1 MALSRPC
8 NYYSA
13 LTKPNKNQGHE
24 KMIKSKFFIAIALL
38 LLWSCSTVKHP
49 TSSNIT
55 RVFSDKPTQTP
66 QAPLSSEAPK
76 TYAPDF
82 NPPSASS
89 RYSARRPFHVS
100 VHEADA
106 REFFMGLVV
115 DSAENIVVHPDVKG
129 LISLELKN
137 VTVPQVLDAVQKVYG
152 YDYKKTDIGY
162 IIYPATL
169 QTKTYKIDRLDL
181 LREGKSN
188 TYVSS
193 GQTGNS
199 NQGYGNQ
206 QNQNSMQQQFNTNQ
220 PNNYGYS
227 SGSRTSGS
235 SITTTT
241 KTDFWEELETALHTL
256 ISVDKEATV
265 VINKQSGVVIARA
278 KPMQLREIESFLNA
292 TQNQISRQ
300 VILEAKILE
309 VVLNDSHQD
318 GVEWKSIIREG
329 LQTAPILGGDPG
341 TVFTLAS
348 RAGSFRAGDFTAV
361 VTLLESQGKTNVL
374 SSPRI
379 STLNNQQAIIKVG
392 KDETFVTGISP
403 GIVAG
408 GISGGTVQP
417 APILSSF
424 FSGIALDVTPQ
435 INDEG
440 DITLHIHPSIT
451 DVKSQDREFTIDS
464 NGTQSVVPTALSVI
478 RESDSIVKAKDGQ
491 IVVLGGLMQDNG
503 DENKE
508 GVTGF
513 SRIPFL
519 GNLFR
524 VNTGTRQKTEL
535 VILLKATLIN
545 SDDDWQND
553 IDASHQRFKTLDA
566 TPRWR

>member
-1 MALSRPC
+1 
-8 NYYSA
+8 
-13 LTKPNKNQGHE
+13 
-24 KMIKSKFFIAIALL
+24 
-38 LLWSCSTVKHP
+38 
-49 TSSNIT
+49 
-55 RVFSDKPTQTP
+55 
-66 QAPLSSEAPK
+66 
-76 TYAPDF
+76 
-82 NPPSASS
+82 
-89 RYSARRPFHVS
+89 
-100 VHEADA
+100 
-106 REFFMGLVV
+106 MGLVV
-115 DSAENIVVHPDVKG
+115 DSDENIVVHPDVKG

-137 VTVPQVLDAVQKVYG
+137 VTVPQVLEAVQKVYG
-152 YDYKKTDIGY
+152 YDYKKTNVGY

-169 QTKTYKIDRLDL
+169 QTKTFKIDRLDL

-193 GQTGNS
+193 GQTGNL

-206 QNQNSMQQQFNTNQ
+206 QNPNVMQPYNMNQ
-220 PNNYGYS
+220 PGGSASGNFNYTGT
-227 SGSRTSGS
+227 RTSGS
-235 SITTTT
+235 SISTTTQ
-241 KTDFWEELETALHTL
+241 TDFWKEVEDGLRTL

-265 VINKQSGVVIARA
+265 VVNRQSGVVVARA
-278 KPMQLREIESFLNA
+278 KPMQLREIENFLNA

-329 LQTAPILGGDPG
+329 LQIAPVMANPAAAAAGR
-341 TVFTLAS
+341 VFTLAS

-392 KDETFVTGISP
+392 RDETFVTGISP
-403 GIVAG
+403 GIATG
-408 GISGGTVQP
+408 GISGGTAIEP

-435 INDEG
+435 INDDG

-451 DVKSQDREFTIDS
+451 DVTSQDREYTIDS
-464 NGTQSVVPTALSVI
+464 SGTQSVVPTALSTI

-491 IVVLGGLMQDNG
+491 IVVLGGLMQDNSN
-503 DENKE
+503 ENKE

-513 SRIPFL
+513 SRIPIL

-535 VILLKATLIN
+535 VILLKATMIN
-545 SDDDWQND
+545 SDADWQND
-553 IDASHQRFKTLDA
+553 IDAAERRSRTLDS
-566 TPRWR
+566 TPRWQ

>member
-1 MALSRPC
+1 
-8 NYYSA
+8 
-13 LTKPNKNQGHE
+13 
-24 KMIKSKFFIAIALL
+24 MINSKFFINIALSL
-38 LLWSCSTVKHP
+38 LLSSCSYLKQP
-49 TSSNIT
+49 TSSNLAK
-55 RVFSDKPTQTP
+55 VFPEKTV
-66 QAPLSSEAPK
+66 QAPRKPLSSETPD
-76 TYAPDF
+76 TLMPDF
-82 NPPSASS
+82 KLPSAPS
-89 RYSARRPFHVS
+89 RYSVRHPFYVS
-100 VHEADA
+100 VHEVDA

-115 DSAENIVVHPDVKG
+115 DSDENILVHPDVKG

-162 IIYPATL
+162 VIYPATL
-169 QTKTYKIDRLDL
+169 QTKSFKIDRLDL

-206 QNQNSMQQQFNTNQ
+206 QNQDSMQQFNTNQ

-227 SGSRTSGS
+227 SGTRTSGS

-241 KTDFWEELETALHTL
+241 QTDFWKELEDALRTL

-265 VINKQSGVVIARA
+265 VVNRQSGVVIARA
-278 KPMQLREIESFLNA
+278 KPMQLREIENFLTA

-309 VVLNDSHQD
+309 IVLDDSHQD

-329 LQTAPILGGDPG
+329 LQTAPVLVGDPG

-392 KDETFVTGISP
+392 QDESFVTGISP
-403 GIVAG
+403 GIVSNS
-408 GISGGTVQP
+408 ISGNAVD
-417 APILSSF
+417 AVPILSAF

-435 INDEG
+435 INDND

-451 DVKSQDREFTIDS
+451 KVESLDRKFTIGDNEES
-464 NGTQSVVPTALSVI
+464 TVPTARSII
-478 RESDSIVKAKDGQ
+478 RESDSIVKAKNGQ
-491 IVVLGGLMQDNG
+491 IVVLGGLMQDNAN
-503 DENKE
+503 ENKE

-535 VILLKATLIN
+535 VILLKATLI
-545 SDDDWQND
+545 SGDADWQDD
-553 IDASHQRFKTLDA
+553 IDASHQRFNTLDS

>member
-1 MALSRPC
+1 M
-8 NYYSA
+8 
-13 LTKPNKNQGHE
+13 TKFN
-24 KMIKSKFFIAIALL
+24 FIINIALGL
-38 LLWSCSTVKHP
+38 LLASCTNVKHP

-55 RVFSDKPTQTP
+55 KTFPDNAARPDTKPSVNVPPENAQ
-66 QAPLSSEAPK
+66 QE
-76 TYAPDF
+76 Y
-82 NPPSASS
+82 NPPSRPSK
-89 RYSARRPFHVS
+89 YSTRRPFYVS
-100 VHEADA
+100 VREVDA
-106 REFFMGLVV
+106 REFFMGLMV
-115 DSAENIVVHPDVKG
+115 DSDENIVVHPEVKG

-152 YDYKKTDIGY
+152 YDYKRTDIGY
-162 IIYPATL
+162 IVYPATL
-169 QTKTYKIDRLDL
+169 QTRTYKIDRLDL

-206 QNQNSMQQQFNTNQ
+206 QNAYSQQQ
-220 PNNYGYS
+220 PNNMNQLGGMGNSYGMGGGGNNNSYMN
-227 SGSRTSGS
+227 RTSGS
-235 SITTTT
+235 SITTVTQ
-241 KTDFWEELETALHTL
+241 TDFWTDLEDALHTL
-256 ISVDKEATV
+256 ISVDKDASV
-265 VINKQSGVVIARA
+265 VINRQAGVVIARA
-278 KPMQLREIESFLNA
+278 KPMQLREIESFLST

-309 VVLNDSHQD
+309 VELNDAHQD

-329 LQTAPILGGDPG
+329 LQIAPVMVNPTAAAAGRI
-341 TVFTLAS
+341 FTLAS
-348 RAGSFRAGDFTAV
+348 RSGSFRAGDFTAV
-361 VTLLESQGKTNVL
+361 VSLLESQGKTNVL

-392 KDETFVTGISP
+392 KDETFVTGIAP
-403 GIVAG
+403 GLVTG
-408 GISGGTVQP
+408 GITGVASQP
-417 APILSSF
+417 TAILSSF

-435 INDEG
+435 INDSG

-451 DVKSQDREFTIDS
+451 DVKSQDREFTLDS
-464 NGTQSVVPTALSVI
+464 NGTTSVVPTALSVI

-491 IVVLGGLMQDNG
+491 IIVLGGLMQDNS

-513 SRIPFL
+513 DRIPFL

-545 SDDDWQND
+545 SDADWQND
-553 IDASHQRFKTLDA
+553 IDASHQRFKTLDSY
-566 TPRWR
+566 PRWQ

>member
-1 MALSRPC
+1 M
-8 NYYSA
+8 
-13 LTKPNKNQGHE
+13 TKPIIN
-24 KMIKSKFFIAIALL
+24 IILSLL
-38 LLWSCSTVKHP
+38 LMSCSSVQRYP
-49 TSSNIT
+49 SSNVAK
-55 RVFSDKPTQTP
+55 VFPEKGEQMSRKQ
-66 QAPLSSEAPK
+66 L
-76 TYAPDF
+76 
-82 NPPSASS
+82 PSATSVTPAPGFKIPSTSSS
-89 RYSARRPFHVS
+89 RYPVRHPLYVS
-100 VHEADA
+100 VHEVDA

-115 DSAENIVVHPDVKG
+115 DSDENMLVHPDVKG

-137 VTVPQVLDAVQKVYG
+137 VSIPQVLDAVQRVYG

-162 IIYPATL
+162 VIYPATL
-169 QTKTYKIDRLDL
+169 QTKTFKIDRLDL

-206 QNQNSMQQQFNTNQ
+206 QYQNSMQQPNINQ
-220 PNNYGYS
+220 PNGNSNSTGT
-227 SGSRTSGS
+227 RTSGS

-241 KTDFWEELETALHTL
+241 QTDFWVELNEALHTL

-278 KPMQLREIESFLNA
+278 KPMQLREIESFLSA

-309 VVLNDSHQD
+309 IVLDDSHQD

-329 LQTAPILGGDPG
+329 LQTAPVLAGGVG

-435 INDEG
+435 INDIG

-451 DVKSQDREFTIDS
+451 NVQSQDRKFTIDS
-464 NGTQSVVPTALSVI
+464 SGTQSVVPTALSTI

-491 IVVLGGLMQDNG
+491 IVVLGGLMQDNAN
-503 DENKE
+503 ENKE
-508 GVTGF
+508 GVTGL
-513 SRIPFL
+513 SQIPFL

-524 VNTGTRQKTEL
+524 VNKGTRQKTEL

-545 SDDDWQND
+545 SDADWQND
-553 IDASHQRFKTLDA
+553 IDASQQRFRALDA
-566 TPRWR
+566 QPRWQ

>member
-1 MALSRPC
+1 
-8 NYYSA
+8 
-13 LTKPNKNQGHE
+13 
-24 KMIKSKFFIAIALL
+24 MIKSKLYIIMVISLPLL
-38 LLWSCSTVKHP
+38 SCSQFRQP
-49 TSSNIT
+49 PSSNVA
-55 RVFSDKPTQTP
+55 RVFPEKTTRASQKPIVKETTDTKQP
-66 QAPLSSEAPK
+66 EYSRQ
-76 TYAPDF
+76 
-82 NPPSASS
+82 PPPS
-89 RYSARRPFHVS
+89 RYSARRPFYVS
-100 VHEADA
+100 VHEVDA

-115 DSAENIVVHPDVKG
+115 DSDENIVVHPDVKG

-137 VTVPQVLDAVQKVYG
+137 ITVPQVLETVQKVYG

-162 IIYPATL
+162 FIYPATL
-169 QTKTYKIDRLDL
+169 QTKTFKIDHLDL

-193 GQTGNS
+193 GQTANS
-199 NQGYGNQ
+199 NQGYGTQ
-206 QNQNSMQQQFNTNQ
+206 QYQGPMQQPNLGQSNV
-220 PNNYGYS
+220 NNYSTGT
-227 SGSRTSGS
+227 RTSGS
-235 SITTTT
+235 SISTTTQ
-241 KTDFWEELETALHTL
+241 TDFWKELEEALRTL

-278 KPMQLREIESFLNA
+278 KPMQLREIENFLST
-292 TQNQISRQ
+292 TQNQIGRQ

-309 VVLNDSHQD
+309 IVLDDSHQD

-329 LQTAPILGGDPG
+329 LQTAPVLVGNPG

-392 KDETFVTGISP
+392 KDESFVTGISP
-403 GIVAG
+403 GLSGG
-408 GISGGTVQP
+408 GISGNLVQP

-435 INDEG
+435 INDIG

-451 DVKSQDREFTIDS
+451 NVQSQDREFTIDS
-464 NGTQSVVPTALSVI
+464 SGTKSVVPTALSTI

-491 IVVLGGLMQDNG
+491 IIVLGGLMQESNN
-503 DENKE
+503 ENKE
-508 GVTGF
+508 GVTGL

-535 VILLKATLIN
+535 VILLKATLID
-545 SDDDWQND
+545 SDADWQND
-553 IDASHQRFKTLDA
+553 IDAAERRSRALDSY
-566 TPRWR
+566 PRWQ

>member
-1 MALSRPC
+1 
-8 NYYSA
+8 
-13 LTKPNKNQGHE
+13 
-24 KMIKSKFFIAIALL
+24 MIKSTLLTNIALSL
-38 LLWSCSTVKHP
+38 LLTSCSTIKQP
-49 TSSNIT
+49 TSSNIAKT
-55 RVFSDKPTQTP
+55 FPEKAAQLSPK
-66 QAPLSSEAPK
+66 PLSNLPTVNPQLEYKQSYSSTK
-76 TYAPDF
+76 T
-82 NPPSASS
+82 SM
-89 RYSARRPFHVS
+89 RHPFYVS
-100 VHEADA
+100 VHEVEA

-115 DSAENIVVHPDVKG
+115 DSEENIVVHPEVKG

-162 IIYPATL
+162 VIYPATL
-169 QTKTYKIDRLDL
+169 QTKTFKIDRLDL

-193 GQTGNS
+193 GQTTNANQS
-199 NQGYGNQ
+199 NGNQ
-206 QNQNSMQQQFNTNQ
+206 QNQGVMQQPNTNQ
-220 PNNYGYS
+220 PNGNSNS
-227 SGSRTSGS
+227 SGTRTSGS

-241 KTDFWEELETALHTL
+241 QTDFWKELEDALRTL
-256 ISVDKEATV
+256 ISVDKEATI
-265 VINKQSGVVIARA
+265 VINRQSGVVIARA
-278 KPMQLREIESFLNA
+278 KPMQLREIENFLAA
-292 TQNQISRQ
+292 TQDQIGRQ

-309 VVLNDSHQD
+309 IVLDDSHQD

-329 LQTAPILGGDPG
+329 LQAGKVTFTGGLY
-341 TVFTLAS
+341 TLAS
-348 RAGSFRAGDFTAV
+348 RAGSFSAGDFTAV

-403 GIVAG
+403 GVVGG
-408 GISGGTVQP
+408 GISGGIVQP

-435 INDEG
+435 INDSG

-451 DVKSQDREFTIDS
+451 NVQSQDREFTIDS
-464 NGTQSVVPTALSVI
+464 NGTQSVVPTALSTI

-491 IVVLGGLMQDNG
+491 IIVLGGLMQDNAN
-503 DENKE
+503 ENKE

-524 VNTGTRQKTEL
+524 VNKGTRQKTEL
-535 VILLKATLIN
+535 VILLKATLID
-545 SDDDWQND
+545 SDADWQND
-553 IDASHQRFKTLDA
+553 IDASKQRSKVLDSY
-566 TPRWR
+566 PRWQ

>member
-1 MALSRPC
+1 MHKMTQPNPVINIALS
-8 NYYSA
+8 
-13 LTKPNKNQGHE
+13 
-24 KMIKSKFFIAIALL
+24 LL
-38 LLWSCSTVKHP
+38 LTSCSPVLQPK
-49 TSSNIT
+49 SSNLAEAFPEKT
-55 RVFSDKPTQTP
+55 AQLPRKPLP
-66 QAPLSSEAPK
+66 PAAPAIPV
-76 TYAPDF
+76 PDF
-82 NPPSASS
+82 KLPPASS
-89 RYSARRPFHVS
+89 RYLVRHPLNVS
-100 VHEADA
+100 VYEVDA

-115 DSAENIVVHPDVKG
+115 DSEDNMLVHPEVKG
-129 LISLELKN
+129 RISLELKN
-137 VTVPQVLDAVQKVYG
+137 VSIPQVLDAVQKVYG

-169 QTKTYKIDRLDL
+169 QTKTFKIDRLDL

-188 TYVSS
+188 TFVSS

-199 NQGYGNQ
+199 SSGYGNQ
-206 QNQNSMQQQFNTNQ
+206 QSQNLTQPFYNNQ
-220 PNNYGYS
+220 PNANVTGTRS
-227 SGSRTSGS
+227 SGS

-241 KTDFWEELETALHTL
+241 QTDFWKELEDALRTL
-256 ISVDKEATV
+256 IAVDKEATV
-265 VINKQSGVVIARA
+265 VINRQSGVVIARA
-278 KPMQLREIESFLNA
+278 KPMQLREIENFLTT

-329 LQTAPILGGDPG
+329 LQTAPVLVGAPG

-403 GIVAG
+403 GIVTG
-408 GISGGTVQP
+408 GINSGNVQP
-417 APILSSF
+417 APILSAF

-435 INDEG
+435 INDNG

-451 DVKSQDREFTIDS
+451 KVESQDRKYTIDGS
-464 NGTQSVVPTALSVI
+464 GTQSVVPTALSTI
-478 RESDSIVKAKDGQ
+478 RESDSIVKAQNGQ
-491 IVVLGGLMQDNG
+491 IVVLGGLMQDTK

-508 GVTGF
+508 GVSGL
-513 SRIPFL
+513 SRIPYL

-524 VNTGTRQKTEL
+524 VNTGNTQKSEL
-535 VILLKATLIN
+535 VILLKATLIS
-545 SDDDWQND
+545 SDADWQND
-553 IDASHQRFKTLDA
+553 IDASRQRVKELDA
-566 TPRWR
+566 LPRWQ